1 TTLELLEA
9 GAELTRQLH
18 QYGYALGD
26 L

>member
-1 TTLELLEA
+1 TLELLEA